1 MMFENL
7 KSDNSAKLN
16 SHNQISL

>member
-1 MMFENL
+1 MFENL